1 MITGG
6 QRTRRG
12 ERPASEKKLA
22 DTAVE
27 TFGRVD
33 VMINNAGL
41 MPHSLL
47 ERLKVDDWNRTIDV
61 KLKGVLSGM
70 DAALP

>member
-1 MITGG
+1 
-6 QRTRRG
+6 
-12 ERPASEKKLA
+12 
-22 DTAVE
+22 VE

-47 ERLKVDDWNRTIDV
+47 ERLEVDDWNRTIDV